1 MNVELASKIVSLR
14 PALESLIVRCTQ
26 QPAELLNRSPMIEQ
40 FSHLIHL
47 LSDQQLEHVLCQ
59 STEEEK
65 NPPTNNIDSRPLYRG
80 NFPSHPYPYQR

>member
-26 QPAELLNRSPMIEQ
+26 QPTELLNRSPMIEQ

-65 NPPTNNIDSRPLYRG
+65 NPPINIIDSRPFHRG
-80 NFPSHPYPYQR
+80 NFPSHPYPHQG